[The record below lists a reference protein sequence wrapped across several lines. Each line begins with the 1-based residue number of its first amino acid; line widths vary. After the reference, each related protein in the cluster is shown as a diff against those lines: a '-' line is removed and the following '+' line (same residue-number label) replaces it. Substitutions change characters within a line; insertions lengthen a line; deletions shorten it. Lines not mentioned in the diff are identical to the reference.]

1 MARAATSVNS
11 VPDRLK
17 GHVGVGVKRAF
28 ARFYP
33 DYISETAVFADCVSQ
48 CLNEDSVVLDAGCG
62 SGAFFP
68 YPWKNRV
75 RFLAGCDASSAVAR
89 NVSLGAGV
97 FANLTHLPFADRSF
111 DVIFSRYVLEHLD
124 APTIV
129 FAEFARVLKP
139 GGKLIV
145 LTPSKYH
152 YVSMLGRLSPHW
164 IHELVGKVRA
174 NRAHDIF
181 PTRFRANSEADIA
194 GLAKEAGLVVNDYIT
209 MEARPNYLMWS
220 LPSFLLG
227 VSYERTV
234 NRFNL
239 LDGLRSSVIA
249 VLERPGESVGR
260 PQR

>member
-1 MARAATSVNS
+1 MTSISVNS
-11 VPDRLK
+11 SPERLK
-17 GHVGVGVKRAF
+17 GHVGAGVARAI

-33 DYISETAVFADCVSQ
+33 NYISETAVFADCVSR

-62 SGAFFP
+62 SGAFFT
-68 YPWKNRV
+68 YSWKDRV
-75 RFLAGCDASSAVAR
+75 RFLAGCDASSGVSR
-89 NVSLGAGV
+89 NVSLGAGAV
-97 FANLTHLPFADRSF
+97 ANLTNLPFAGSSF

-164 IHELVGKVRA
+164 IHELVGKVRG

-181 PTRFRANSEADIA
+181 PTRFRANSKADIA
-194 GLAKEAGLVVNDYIT
+194 SLAKRAGLVVSDYIT

-227 VSYERTV
+227 LLYERAV
-234 NRFNL
+234 NRFDL
-239 LDGLRSSVIA
+239 VDGLRSSVIA
-249 VLERPGESVGR
+249 VLERPGG
-260 PQR
+260 